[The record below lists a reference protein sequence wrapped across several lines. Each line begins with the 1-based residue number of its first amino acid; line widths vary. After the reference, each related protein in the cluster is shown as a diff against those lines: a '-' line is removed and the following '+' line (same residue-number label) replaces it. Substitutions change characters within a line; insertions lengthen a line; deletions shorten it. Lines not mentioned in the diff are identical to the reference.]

1 MDPADSSAIPRATPY
16 SGTHAQPTSLFAYG
30 TNTHSGAAFKQLQL
44 KPVNRKRAGP
54 TTPNHKVIRFRL
66 LPFRSPLL
74 RESKFLSI
82 PPGTKMFQFP
92 EFPPTPYEFKC
103 RRRSNTPPGSP
114 IRTPPDQSSLPAP
127 RGLSQVTTSFIGST
141 TKAST
146 TRP

>member
-16 SGTHAQPTSLFAYG
+16 SGTNTQPASLFAYG
-30 TNTHSGAAFKQLQL
+30 TNTHSAAAFKQLRL
-44 KPVNRKRAGP
+44 KPTRSLPCQPYNPQPQKA
-54 TTPNHKVIRFRL
+54 RFRL

-74 RESKFLSI
+74 RESIFLSI

-92 EFPPTPYEFKC
+92 EFPPTTYEFSC

-127 RGLSQVTTSFIGST
+127 RGLSQVATSF
-141 TKAST
+141 
-146 TRP
+146 

>member
-16 SGTHAQPTSLFAYG
+16 SGTHAQPHNPFTYG
-30 TNTHSGAAFKQLQL
+30 TNTHYGAAFKQLRL
-44 KPVNRKRAGP
+44 KSQDRTHAGP
-54 TTPNHKVIRFRL
+54 TTPNPKGARFRL

-74 RESKFLSI
+74 RESIFLSI
-82 PPGTKMFQFP
+82 PSGTKMFQFP
-92 EFPPTPYEFKC
+92 EFPPTTYEFSC

-141 TKAST
+141 AKAST